1 MSEESKERIEDRQA
15 ISACQNGDRD
25 AFESIVLR
33 YAARA
38 TGIARSI
45 LRDHGLA
52 EDAAQ
57 EAFVRAYR
65 AIHRFRLE
73 EPFYPWLYRIVKN
86 VCLSKLKKKRLAVWS
101 IDHEDA
107 PTLEGPEFDVA
118 AKMKRDELR
127 NSIHQ
132 AMDTLS
138 EPHREIIHLSHFEE
152 LPYKEI
158 AACLDIPVGTVMS
171 RLWAARKKLKTAL
184 APLVS
189 TDE

>member
-1 MSEESKERIEDRQA
+1 MKDEGNERIEDRQA
-15 ISACQNGDRD
+15 IAACQNGDRD

-57 EAFVRAYR
+57 EAFVRAFR

-86 VCLSKLKKKRLAVWS
+86 VCLSKLKRKRLKTWS
-101 IDHEDA
+101 INHEDA

-118 AKMKRDELR
+118 ERLKRNELR
-127 NSIHQ
+127 AKIQQ

-158 AACLDIPVGTVMS
+158 AECLGIPVGTVMS
-171 RLWAARKKLKTAL
+171 RLWAARKNLKKAL
-184 APLVS
+184 APLVAE
-189 TDE
+189 DG